1 MDFSQEQIL
10 RYSRQLLLN
19 EIGGEGQKKLLESN
33 VLVVGA
39 GGLGSVVLM
48 YLAGCGVGKIGIV
61 ENDRIEVSNLPR
73 QILYTTGDMGRN
85 KVEAA
90 KSRLNEMNPDVKIEI
105 FEMRL
110 NEKNARDILC
120 DYKLIIDCTDNFE
133 TRFAINRLAVE
144 NNKPLISGAVVRFEG
159 NVMFVVP
166 GKTFCYNCIFGDQSG
181 SNSVITC
188 SDAGVLGSIA
198 GLIATIMVTEAVK
211 FILDLPTIQNNLLV
225 YDGLKTELRKI
236 KINRD
241 PDCPVCKK
249 LY

>member
-90 KSRLNEMNPDVKIEI
+90 KSRLNEMNPDVKI
-105 FEMRL
+105 
-110 NEKNARDILC
+110 A
-120 DYKLIIDCTDNFE
+120 NF
-133 TRFAINRLAVE
+133 
-144 NNKPLISGAVVRFEG
+144 
-159 NVMFVVP
+159 
-166 GKTFCYNCIFGDQSG
+166 
-181 SNSVITC
+181 
-188 SDAGVLGSIA
+188 
-198 GLIATIMVTEAVK
+198 
-211 FILDLPTIQNNLLV
+211 
-225 YDGLKTELRKI
+225 
-236 KINRD
+236 
-241 PDCPVCKK
+241 
-249 LY
+249 